1 MSDYV
6 DWIAAEADPD
16 GPKGLSGGALRLPS
30 GKKNKSETVAGLAQN
45 VPAHNFPPRPNWD
58 AGWQADDPLD
68 RNPYIGQYRERTVA
82 LLRRYMR
89 LSLETGRLP
98 SMVGKEFFRA
108 KVTAYK
114 SVTFE
119 DRVIFVSDV
128 EKILEKLEYW
138 DRQLIARMI
147 LQEHGQEKTA
157 RLLHCNVRTVQR
169 RVPEVLD
176 LLSESFLEVGLLVA
190 AHSSG
195 EKLE

>member
-1 MSDYV
+1 V
-6 DWIAAEADPD
+6 AALKRPEP
-16 GPKGLSGGALRLPS
+16 GGGASR
-30 GKKNKSETVAGLAQN
+30 GQN
-45 VPAHNFPPRPNWD
+45 GAAHNFPPRPNWD
-58 AGWQADDPLD
+58 KGWQADDPLD
-68 RNPYIGQYRERTVA
+68 RNPYIGQYRQRTVA

-108 KVTAYK
+108 KVTAYR

-128 EKILEKLEYW
+128 EKIVNRLEYW
-138 DRQLIARMI
+138 DQQLISRTI

-176 LLSESFLEVGLLVA
+176 LLSEGFLEVGLLVA
-190 AHSSG
+190 VRSSG